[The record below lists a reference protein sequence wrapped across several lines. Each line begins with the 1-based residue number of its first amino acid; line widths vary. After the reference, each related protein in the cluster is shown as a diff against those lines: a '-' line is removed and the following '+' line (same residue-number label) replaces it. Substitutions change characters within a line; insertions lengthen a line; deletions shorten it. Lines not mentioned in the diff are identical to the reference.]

1 MKMVQN
7 TKVHYYSGKK
17 MEANYK
23 PLSKVGKKFLGV
35 PATSS
40 PVERVLSQAGESL
53 RADWCKILPKN
64 FEQLVFLKVNNAYNF
79 EEFWL
84 E

>member
-1 MKMVQN
+1 MVQN

-53 RADWCKILPKN
+53 RAD
-64 FEQLVFLKVNNAYNF
+64 
-79 EEFWL
+79 
-84 E
+84 